1 MQNVSTPLYQ
11 ILTASQR
18 DLAPVDLFEFY
29 PPGTTDLIPGNAE
42 RRFAATSLVWYGWEY
57 EQQAI
62 SRGDVSRYMTEK
74 FNSVNITLSNVDRT
88 VSDWLSSITLEGY
101 RVVIRM
107 VSRSLS
113 DDSVVLFVGRCEK
126 PGDIENAQVTLTAKQ
141 DLGTIENE
149 IPFSKF
155 DLKCPLK
162 FKGTECLAGQTLT
175 EKTATYQQASTCNK
189 SWSQCFE
196 YGNHK
201 AFQGFRYRAV
211 IGSFKVNSRPS
222 GMMAMFGSRR
232 ATKQWSSSDNIP
244 IGQSVPM
251 GLGRTQIDLTPILY
265 ADTGEYLYGH
275 FIAGEGP
282 VSEASPTQVF
292 ADVRNT
298 TAGWATTFQTKYEH
312 RGDYGYD
319 PDQQTDSALLGD
331 EYYSHRAYVEATIE
345 GNNPDTGD
353 PAPTL
358 AAVVLWQPTPTLS
371 GACFDNT
378 DWSDNPVEHVR
389 FLLTNERALNY
400 PADWIDDEVAVETAK
415 YCNEPLID
423 ESGCEEF
430 WYDQNNGTAGIDWK
444 RYRSTGILD
453 WQYYK
458 WVLGE
463 ITSRPQ
469 TLGAEYNAYDP
480 ENPPVDPPASTFY
493 RKRYTSNWHLKEPI
507 KVSDF
512 LFKHL
517 LPSFRGYLVTGADG
531 KLQIKTERP
540 ALTSL
545 LRNATSAGAT
555 TVAVE
560 DVTAWQRLAYNTIY
574 CHIGSGMETSET
586 RRVTGLAYSSAGN
599 SITLSGV
606 QNVTAYSATFVG
618 GSSTQQA
625 TNYFTVTGAA
635 TAAIVV
641 VDGITITGGSGSG
654 NATIGSTAAELAT
667 RINAHPTL
675 TRYIE
680 ATWSKAQPAVVT
692 LRAKLGVLTLDTP
705 LENAH
710 DTDETVT
717 HVAAVFSNRARGV
730 LTKSNIIRDT
740 FKWPLG
746 GRQSSYNQFSI
757 VYTDCVQD
765 FQQTELRE
773 NDYDHQERTNKINK
787 LEISGACVDNYHQAD
802 RLVQAARYKYRDGD
816 FFCSFQ
822 TTGEALLL
830 EEGDVICVEHDNIP
844 DSHNHL
850 FRIEELRITQ
860 DHRVNI
866 VARLY
871 MEDQYPDAAAVRT
884 LGLNT
889 GSVWIAKAPP
899 AVDNL
904 AISYTTSDSGR
915 VQFDFGGFVGTQTAR
930 IEIKRPGE
938 STWLPVAEVS
948 PDGLGRGAAE
958 IPSLKPNTEIR
969 VVPVGPTGL
978 TGTVSTI
985 TATSPLYVWP
995 TSYPSVSGYVLS
1007 STTAGVMSWVA
1018 QSGGGGG
1025 TPGGSDTQVQFNDG
1039 GAFGGDAGLTYLEAS
1054 DALVLAGE
1062 IRFTETGGG
1071 SDYVGFKAPSAIT
1084 TSRIY
1089 TLPAADGTSGQ
1100 VLSTDGTG
1108 GLSWATPSAGVT
1120 DGDKGDITVSSGGSS
1135 WIIDND
1141 VITNAK
1147 IKSDA
1152 AIAYS
1157 KLASMTAGSVL
1168 LGNASNVPTVTALTG
1183 DVTVNSSGVTAIGS
1197 GVIVDA
1203 DINASAGIAISKLA
1217 ASAITIAGTST
1228 SLGGS
1233 ISRDTITGLSTTGV
1247 VKRTGTNTLTAAS
1260 IVNADIDA
1268 AAAIA
1273 ASKLA
1278 AAGSSG
1284 QLQYNASG
1292 TFGAVA
1298 NATSDGTNI
1307 ILASPRITTGV
1318 FTSGGSNFIAFN
1330 SSSSPGAW
1338 LRIDNNLSPSNI
1350 VALRAFSSPSG
1361 ASDAELHLQTS
1372 GSYGLVR
1379 VQGILEVTHAGPSA
1393 GLINLYERTTNGSNY
1408 VTLKAPEALAANY
1421 TLTLPLNDGDAN
1433 QVLATDGSGV
1443 TSWTENKGRTT
1454 LTANRTYYVGFD
1466 LGTCTITNAS
1476 PGVVALVSHGLAAN
1490 DPVIFSTTGTLPA
1503 PLIAG
1508 AVYYVKTVLTA
1519 DTFTVSLTAG
1529 GTVIN
1534 TTSAGSGTHR
1544 ARTGKDTNDGL
1555 TSSRTGA
1562 LLTVNKAIELV
1573 GGIDLAAFAVTIQLA
1588 RGRYLDSI
1596 RPANYV
1602 GVGPVTILG
1611 DTATPSNVTIE
1622 PYSLGLIST
1631 QATTNL
1637 IQKTAHGLV
1646 NGTPIQFEK
1655 YVATQTVINMRQTYY
1670 VINANANDF
1679 QISTTVGGSA
1689 VTGLITNTT
1698 DFYCGSYAMFGEGYL
1713 GRYVLKGVRV
1723 GSNNGLY
1730 GVRIINGSLDIEAC
1744 DFAGSTGHFGHVF
1757 AQAAA
1762 YVNFVNSFSI
1772 SGGGSAMVTASDT
1785 ATISTRGCTVTIT
1798 GTPTFSSY
1806 CTAFRC
1812 GVLMLDQT
1820 VANGSISGSS
1830 WNITMNAVLRYS
1842 QDATTG
1848 IPGTKTGSTGTGGQ
1862 VQAATP

>member
-42 RRFAATSLVWYGWEY
+42 RRFAASSLVWYGWEY

-126 PGDIENAQVTLTAKQ
+126 PGDIENAQITLTAKQ

-175 EKTATYQQASTCNK
+175 EKTATYQEASVCNK

-282 VSEASPTQVF
+282 VSEATPTQVF

-298 TAGWATTFQTKYEH
+298 TAGWATTFQAKHEH

-371 GACFDNT
+371 GACFDDT

-389 FLLTNERALNY
+389 FLLTSERALNY

-415 YCNEPLID
+415 YCNEPLVD

-430 WYDQNNGTAGIDWK
+430 WYDENNGTAGIDWK

-545 LRNATSAGAT
+545 LRNATSVGAT

-560 DVTAWQRLAYNTIY
+560 DVTAWQRLAYNNIY

-586 RRVTGLAYSSAGN
+586 RRVTSLAYSSAGN

-641 VDGITITGGSGSG
+641 VDGVTITGGSGSG

-692 LRAKLGVLTLDTP
+692 LRAKLGVLTLNTA

-710 DTDETVT
+710 GTDEAVT

-730 LTKSNIIRDT
+730 LSKSNIIRDT

-830 EEGDVICVEHDNIP
+830 EEGDVICVAHDNIP

-871 MEDQYPDAAAVRT
+871 MENQYPDAAAVRT

-899 AVDNL
+899 AVSNL

-938 STWLPVAEVS
+938 STWSPVAEVS

-969 VVPVGPTGL
+969 IIPVGPTGL
-978 TGTVSTI
+978 TGTISSI

-1025 TPGGSDTQVQFNDG
+1025 GTPGGSDTQVQFNDSN
-1039 GAFGGDAGLTYLEAS
+1039 AFGGDAGLTYLKAS

-1071 SDYVGFKAPSAIT
+1071 SDYVGFKAPASIT

-1100 VLSTDGTG
+1100 VLSTNGTG

-1120 DGDKGDITVSSGGSS
+1120 DGDKGDITVSGTGAT
-1135 WIIDND
+1135 WTIDNG

-1147 IKSDA
+1147 VSASA
-1152 AIAYS
+1152 AIDYS
-1157 KLASMTAGSVL
+1157 KLAAMTAGRIL

-1183 DVTVNSSGVTAIGS
+1183 DVTVNSSGVTAIGTGVIIDAEISATAAIAYSKLAAMTAGRILLGNASNVATVTAMSGDVTIDSSGVTAIGS
-1197 GVIVDA
+1197 GVIV
-1203 DINASAGIAISKLA
+1203 
-1217 ASAITIAGTST
+1217 
-1228 SLGGS
+1228 
-1233 ISRDTITGLSTTGV
+1233 
-1247 VKRTGTNTLTAAS
+1247 
-1260 IVNADIDA
+1260 NADVSA
-1268 AAAIA
+1268 SAAIA

-1307 ILASPRITTGV
+1307 TLASPRITTGV

-1338 LRIDNNLSPSNI
+1338 LQIDNNLSPSNI
-1350 VALRAFSSPSG
+1350 VALRAFSSPNG
-1361 ASDAELHLQTS
+1361 ASTSDLYLQTS
-1372 GSYGLVR
+1372 GSFGVVR
-1379 VQGILEVTHAGPSA
+1379 VQGILEVIHPGASA
-1393 GLINLYERTTNGSNY
+1393 GLINLYERTTNGTNY
-1408 VTLKAPEALAANY
+1408 VALKAPEALAANY

-1443 TSWTENKGRTT
+1443 TSWTANKGRET

-1476 PGVVALVSHGLAAN
+1476 PGVVALVSHGLSAN

-1544 ARTGKDTNDGL
+1544 ARTGKDTQDGL

-1562 LLTVNKAIELV
+1562 VLTINKAIELACA
-1573 GGIDLAAFAVTIQLA
+1573 IDLGPYAVTIQLA
-1588 RGRYLDSI
+1588 QGRYLDSI
-1596 RPANYV
+1596 RPGSYV
-1602 GVGPVTILG
+1602 GVGPITILG
-1611 DTATPSNVTIE
+1611 DTTTPANVLIQ
-1622 PYSLGLIST
+1622 PYSQTGGGSLT
-1631 QATTNL
+1631 AQASDYTILLTG
-1637 IQKTAHGLV
+1637 HGFQ
-1646 NGTPIQFEK
+1646 NGTPVQFET
-1655 YVATQTVINMRQTYY
+1655 YGSPPTGITMRRTYY
-1670 VINANANDF
+1670 VINATTNAF
-1679 QISTTVGGSA
+1679 QISETVGGSA
-1689 VTGLITNTT
+1689 VTWASNITAI
-1698 DFYCGSYAMFGEGYL
+1698 YCGSYVAL
-1713 GRYVLKGVRV
+1713 IQGVIGKYTLAGLTV
-1723 GSNNGLY
+1723 GSNAGLY
-1730 GVRIINGSLDIEAC
+1730 GIRNIGCVLDIDRCA
-1744 DFAGSTGHFGHVF
+1744 FAGLVNFGHVF
-1757 AQAAA
+1757 TETGGYTQ
-1762 YVNFVNSFSI
+1762 FVNAFTIAQGASSFVDTSDNSVSSTRQTTI
-1772 SGGGSAMVTASDT
+1772 TLLNTPAFTVGYARIYRCAVHLGDFTTIASGSA
-1785 ATISTRGCTVTIT
+1785 T
-1798 GTPTFSSY
+1798 GPYF
-1806 CTAFRC
+1806 
-1812 GVLMLDQT
+1812 
-1820 VANGSISGSS
+1820 
-1830 WNITMNAVLRYS
+1830 
-1842 QDATTG
+1842 DATFFG
-1848 IPGTKTGSTGTGGQ
+1848 VVRYRGSTLPGSTTGNT
-1862 VQAATP
+1862 TPNGAFDG

>member
-1 MQNVSTPLYQ
+1 MQNVSQPLYQ
-11 ILTASQR
+11 ILTSSQR
-18 DLAPVDLFEFY
+18 DLTPVDLFEFY

-57 EQQAI
+57 EKQAI

-126 PGDIENAQVTLTAKQ
+126 PGDIENAQITLTAKQ

-162 FKGTECLAGQTLT
+162 FKGTECLAGQTLV
-175 EKTATYQQASTCNK
+175 EKTATYQEASTCNK
-189 SWSQCFE
+189 SWSQCFA

-282 VSEASPTQVF
+282 VSEASDTQVF

-298 TAGWATTFQTKYEH
+298 TAGWATSFQTKYEH

-319 PDQQTDSALLGD
+319 PDQETTSALLG
-331 EYYSHRAYVEATIE
+331 EEHYSHRAYVEATIE
-345 GNNPDTGD
+345 GENPDTGD

-358 AAVVLWQPTPTLS
+358 AALVLWQPTPTLS
-371 GACFDNT
+371 GSCFDET

-400 PADWIDDEVAVETAK
+400 PADWINDEVAVETAK

-430 WYDQNNGTAGIDWK
+430 WYDQNNGTAGTDWK

-453 WQYYK
+453 WQHYK
-458 WVLGE
+458 WVLGQS
-463 ITSRPQ
+463 TSRPQ
-469 TLGAEYNAYDP
+469 TLGADYNAYDP
-480 ENPPVDPPASTFY
+480 EDPPVDPPATTFY
-493 RKRYTSNWHLKEPI
+493 RKRYTSNWHLKEPV

-531 KLQIKTERP
+531 KLQIKSERP
-540 ALTSL
+540 AISSY
-545 LRNATSAGAT
+545 LRNATSIGAT
-555 TVAVE
+555 TIAVE

-599 SITLSGV
+599 SLTLSGV

-618 GSSTQQA
+618 GSATQQA
-625 TNYFTVTGAA
+625 TNYFTVTNAD

-641 VDGITITGGSGSG
+641 VDGVTITGGSGAG
-654 NATIGSTAAELAT
+654 TGSVGAVAGELAT

-675 TRYIE
+675 NRYIE
-680 ATWSKAQPAVVT
+680 AIWAKAKPEIVT
-692 LRAKLGVLTLDTP
+692 LRAKLGVLTVDSALTH
-705 LENAH
+705 EH
-710 DTDETVT
+710 TTDETVV
-717 HVAAVFSNRARGV
+717 HVAAVFSNKARGV
-730 LTKSNIIRDT
+730 LTKSNIIKDT

-746 GRQSSYNQFSI
+746 ARQSSYNQFSI
-757 VYTDCVQD
+757 VYTDCTQD

-773 NDYDHQERTNKINK
+773 NDYDHQERVNKINK

-830 EEGDVICVEHDNIP
+830 EEGDIICVEHDNIA

-899 AVDNL
+899 QVDNL

-915 VQFDFGGFVGTQTAR
+915 VQFDFGGFVGSQTAR

-938 STWLPVAEVS
+938 STWSPVAEVA
-948 PDGLGRGAAE
+948 PDGQGRGAAE

-978 TGTVSTI
+978 TGTISTI

-995 TSYPSVSGYVLS
+995 TSYPASSGYVLS

-1025 TPGGSDTQVQFNDG
+1025 GTPGGSDTQIQFNDSNTF
-1039 GAFGGDAGLTYLEAS
+1039 AGDAGLTYLKAS

-1089 TLPAADGTSGQ
+1089 TLPASDGSSGQ
-1100 VLSTDGTG
+1100 VLSTDGSG
-1108 GLSWATPSAGVT
+1108 VLSWSTPSAGVT
-1120 DGDKGDITVSSGGSS
+1120 DGDKGDITVSSSGST
-1135 WIIDND
+1135 WTIDNG

-1147 IKSDA
+1147 VSASA
-1152 AIAYS
+1152 AIDYS

-1168 LGNASNVPTVTALTG
+1168 LGNASNVATVTALSG

-1197 GVIVDA
+1197 GVIVNA
-1203 DINASAGIAISKLA
+1203 DISASAAIAVSKLA
-1217 ASAITIAGTST
+1217 SSTISGVT
-1228 SLGGS
+1228 LGS
-1233 ISRDTITGLSTTGV
+1233 NLNALTIGTGLS
-1247 VKRTGTNTLTAAS
+1247 GTSYNGSSAVTIAIDSTVATLTGAQTLQQKTIQNLILTGSLTAS
-1260 IVNADIDA
+1260 GSTGSTGQFLQSTTSGVQWATETDQLIVKN
-1268 AAAIA
+1268 
-1273 ASKLA
+1273 
-1278 AAGSSG
+1278 SSG
-1284 QLQYNASG
+1284 A
-1292 TFGAVA
+1292 TAGAGFVGYI
-1298 NATSDGTNI
+1298 N
-1307 ILASPRITTGV
+1307 
-1318 FTSGGSNFIAFN
+1318 
-1330 SSSSPGAW
+1330 
-1338 LRIDNNLSPSNI
+1338 
-1350 VALRAFSSPSG
+1350 
-1361 ASDAELHLQTS
+1361 
-1372 GSYGLVR
+1372 
-1379 VQGILEVTHAGPSA
+1379 SA
-1393 GLINLYERTTNGSNY
+1393 GEF
-1408 VTLKAPEALAANY
+1408 K
-1421 TLTLPLNDGDAN
+1421 
-1433 QVLATDGSGV
+1433 
-1443 TSWTENKGRTT
+1443 TT
-1454 LTANRTYYVGFD
+1454 LTEAFG
-1466 LGTCTITNAS
+1466 GAWC
-1476 PGVVALVSHGLAAN
+1476 VV
-1490 DPVIFSTTGTLPA
+1490 T
-1503 PLIAG
+1503 
-1508 AVYYVKTVLTA
+1508 
-1519 DTFTVSLTAG
+1519 
-1529 GTVIN
+1529 
-1534 TTSAGSGTHR
+1534 
-1544 ARTGKDTNDGL
+1544 
-1555 TSSRTGA
+1555 
-1562 LLTVNKAIELV
+1562 V
-1573 GGIDLAAFAVTIQLA
+1573 GGSDGNNITVTRRGRVTIQLNNNCSIGD
-1588 RGRYLDSI
+1588 RLITSTYGGRAKAIGYDHYNLFAVALT
-1596 RPANYV
+1596 ANSSGAGGTCEALLYT
-1602 GVGPVTILG
+1602 G
-1611 DTATPSNVTIE
+1611 TAFVPIA
-1622 PYSLGLIST
+1622 ST
-1631 QATTNL
+1631 QYTYQLTGTPKSTTTQFAAK
-1637 IQKTAHGLV
+1637 I
-1646 NGTPIQFEK
+1646 NGTPTTTS
-1655 YVATQTVINMRQTYY
+1655 VAYNT
-1670 VINANANDF
+1670 
-1679 QISTTVGGSA
+1679 
-1689 VTGLITNTT
+1689 VTGNIDSAASFGPNELVYLKVWNSTRGTYRNATRVTNAS
-1698 DFYCGSYAMFGEGYL
+1698 G
-1713 GRYVLKGVRV
+1713 
-1723 GSNNGLY
+1723 N
-1730 GVRIINGSLDIEAC
+1730 
-1744 DFAGSTGHFGHVF
+1744 
-1757 AQAAA
+1757 
-1762 YVNFVNSFSI
+1762 
-1772 SGGGSAMVTASDT
+1772 GGGSSGLTASTITTVATTDSWASGDDIQINSTVVTVAGVYFFTTELKDTTVIPALARTLAMSVLLYDT
-1785 ATISTRGCTVTIT
+1785 ANDKAIVFHPHETFGAGKQQFTYNGMSSTTYISNYANVPLVNRRFEYRTIAT
-1798 GTPTFSSY
+1798 GQQSY
-1806 CTAFRC
+1806 SY
-1812 GVLMLDQT
+1812 VLGAYM
-1820 VANGSISGSS
+1820 
-1830 WNITMNAVLRYS
+1830 AV
-1842 QDATTG
+1842 
-1848 IPGTKTGSTGTGGQ
+1848 P
-1862 VQAATP
+1862 

>member
-126 PGDIENAQVTLTAKQ
+126 PGDIENAQITLTAKQ

-175 EKTATYQQASTCNK
+175 EKTATYQEASVCNK

-222 GMMAMFGSRR
+222 GMMAMLGSRR

-298 TAGWATTFQTKYEH
+298 TAGWATTFQAKYEH

-371 GACFDNT
+371 GACFDDT

-389 FLLTNERALNY
+389 FLLTSERALNY

-545 LRNATSAGAT
+545 LRNATSVGAT

-560 DVTAWQRLAYNTIY
+560 DVTAWQRLAYNNIY

-586 RRVTGLAYSSAGN
+586 RRVTSLAYSSAGN

-641 VDGITITGGSGSG
+641 VDGVTITGGSGSG

-692 LRAKLGVLTLDTP
+692 LRAKLGVLTLNAP

-710 DTDETVT
+710 DTDEAVT

-730 LTKSNIIRDT
+730 LSKSNIIRDT

-773 NDYDHQERTNKINK
+773 NDYDHQELTNKINK

-830 EEGDVICVEHDNIP
+830 EEGDVVCVEHDNIP

-938 STWLPVAEVS
+938 STWSPVAEVS

-958 IPSLKPNTEIR
+958 IPSIKPNTEIR

-978 TGTVSTI
+978 TGTISSI

-995 TSYPSVSGYVLS
+995 TNYPVANGYVLS
-1007 STTAGVMSWVA
+1007 SNTGGVLSWIE
-1018 QSGGGGG
+1018 QTGGGGG
-1025 TPGGSDTQVQFNDG
+1025 
-1039 GAFGGDAGLTYLEAS
+1039 
-1054 DALVLAGE
+1054 
-1062 IRFTETGGG
+1062 
-1071 SDYVGFKAPSAIT
+1071 
-1084 TSRIY
+1084 
-1089 TLPAADGTSGQ
+1089 
-1100 VLSTDGTG
+1100 
-1108 GLSWATPSAGVT
+1108 
-1120 DGDKGDITVSSGGSS
+1120 
-1135 WIIDND
+1135 
-1141 VITNAK
+1141 
-1147 IKSDA
+1147 
-1152 AIAYS
+1152 
-1157 KLASMTAGSVL
+1157 
-1168 LGNASNVPTVTALTG
+1168 GNAT
-1183 DVTVNSSGVTAIGS
+1183 IGK
-1197 GVIVDA
+1197 A
-1203 DINASAGIAISKLA
+1203 YAWFIS
-1217 ASAITIAGTST
+1217 
-1228 SLGGS
+1228 
-1233 ISRDTITGLSTTGV
+1233 
-1247 VKRTGTNTLTAAS
+1247 
-1260 IVNADIDA
+1260 
-1268 AAAIA
+1268 
-1273 ASKLA
+1273 
-1278 AAGSSG
+1278 
-1284 QLQYNASG
+1284 
-1292 TFGAVA
+1292 
-1298 NATSDGTNI
+1298 
-1307 ILASPRITTGV
+1307 
-1318 FTSGGSNFIAFN
+1318 
-1330 SSSSPGAW
+1330 
-1338 LRIDNNLSPSNI
+1338 
-1350 VALRAFSSPSG
+1350 
-1361 ASDAELHLQTS
+1361 
-1372 GSYGLVR
+1372 
-1379 VQGILEVTHAGPSA
+1379 
-1393 GLINLYERTTNGSNY
+1393 
-1408 VTLKAPEALAANY
+1408 
-1421 TLTLPLNDGDAN
+1421 
-1433 QVLATDGSGV
+1433 
-1443 TSWTENKGRTT
+1443 
-1454 LTANRTYYVGFD
+1454 
-1466 LGTCTITNAS
+1466 
-1476 PGVVALVSHGLAAN
+1476 
-1490 DPVIFSTTGTLPA
+1490 
-1503 PLIAG
+1503 
-1508 AVYYVKTVLTA
+1508 
-1519 DTFTVSLTAG
+1519 
-1529 GTVIN
+1529 
-1534 TTSAGSGTHR
+1534 
-1544 ARTGKDTNDGL
+1544 
-1555 TSSRTGA
+1555 
-1562 LLTVNKAIELV
+1562 
-1573 GGIDLAAFAVTIQLA
+1573 
-1588 RGRYLDSI
+1588 
-1596 RPANYV
+1596 
-1602 GVGPVTILG
+1602 
-1611 DTATPSNVTIE
+1611 
-1622 PYSLGLIST
+1622 
-1631 QATTNL
+1631 
-1637 IQKTAHGLV
+1637 
-1646 NGTPIQFEK
+1646 
-1655 YVATQTVINMRQTYY
+1655 
-1670 VINANANDF
+1670 
-1679 QISTTVGGSA
+1679 
-1689 VTGLITNTT
+1689 
-1698 DFYCGSYAMFGEGYL
+1698 
-1713 GRYVLKGVRV
+1713 
-1723 GSNNGLY
+1723 
-1730 GVRIINGSLDIEAC
+1730 
-1744 DFAGSTGHFGHVF
+1744 
-1757 AQAAA
+1757 
-1762 YVNFVNSFSI
+1762 
-1772 SGGGSAMVTASDT
+1772 
-1785 ATISTRGCTVTIT
+1785 
-1798 GTPTFSSY
+1798 
-1806 CTAFRC
+1806 
-1812 GVLMLDQT
+1812 
-1820 VANGSISGSS
+1820 
-1830 WNITMNAVLRYS
+1830 
-1842 QDATTG
+1842 
-1848 IPGTKTGSTGTGGQ
+1848 
-1862 VQAATP
+1862 

>member
-126 PGDIENAQVTLTAKQ
+126 PGDIENAQITLTAKQ

-222 GMMAMFGSRR
+222 GMAAMFGSRR

-331 EYYSHRAYVEATIE
+331 EYYSHRAYVETTIE

-371 GACFDNT
+371 GACFDDS

-545 LRNATSAGAT
+545 LRNATSVGAT

-560 DVTAWQRLAYNTIY
+560 DVTAWQRLAYNNIY

-586 RRVTGLAYSSAGN
+586 RRVTSLAYSSAGN

-618 GSSTQQA
+618 GSSSQQA

-641 VDGITITGGSGSG
+641 VDGVTITGGSGGGS
-654 NATIGSTAAELAT
+654 ATIGSTAAELAT

-692 LRAKLGVLTLDTP
+692 LRAKLGVLTVDTP

-710 DTDETVT
+710 GTDEAVT

-730 LTKSNIIRDT
+730 LSKSNIIRDT

-816 FFCSFQ
+816 FFCAFQ

-899 AVDNL
+899 QVSNL

-938 STWLPVAEVS
+938 STWSPVAEVS

-958 IPSLKPNTEIR
+958 IPGIKPNTEIR

-978 TGTVSTI
+978 TGTISSI

-995 TSYPSVSGYVLS
+995 TNYPVASGYVLS
-1007 STTAGVMSWVA
+1007 SNTGGVLSWIE
-1018 QSGGGGG
+1018 QTGGGGG
-1025 TPGGSDTQVQFNDG
+1025 
-1039 GAFGGDAGLTYLEAS
+1039 
-1054 DALVLAGE
+1054 
-1062 IRFTETGGG
+1062 
-1071 SDYVGFKAPSAIT
+1071 
-1084 TSRIY
+1084 
-1089 TLPAADGTSGQ
+1089 
-1100 VLSTDGTG
+1100 
-1108 GLSWATPSAGVT
+1108 
-1120 DGDKGDITVSSGGSS
+1120 
-1135 WIIDND
+1135 
-1141 VITNAK
+1141 
-1147 IKSDA
+1147 
-1152 AIAYS
+1152 
-1157 KLASMTAGSVL
+1157 
-1168 LGNASNVPTVTALTG
+1168 
-1183 DVTVNSSGVTAIGS
+1183 
-1197 GVIVDA
+1197 
-1203 DINASAGIAISKLA
+1203 
-1217 ASAITIAGTST
+1217 
-1228 SLGGS
+1228 
-1233 ISRDTITGLSTTGV
+1233 
-1247 VKRTGTNTLTAAS
+1247 
-1260 IVNADIDA
+1260 
-1268 AAAIA
+1268 
-1273 ASKLA
+1273 
-1278 AAGSSG
+1278 
-1284 QLQYNASG
+1284 
-1292 TFGAVA
+1292 
-1298 NATSDGTNI
+1298 
-1307 ILASPRITTGV
+1307 
-1318 FTSGGSNFIAFN
+1318 
-1330 SSSSPGAW
+1330 
-1338 LRIDNNLSPSNI
+1338 
-1350 VALRAFSSPSG
+1350 
-1361 ASDAELHLQTS
+1361 
-1372 GSYGLVR
+1372 
-1379 VQGILEVTHAGPSA
+1379 
-1393 GLINLYERTTNGSNY
+1393 
-1408 VTLKAPEALAANY
+1408 
-1421 TLTLPLNDGDAN
+1421 
-1433 QVLATDGSGV
+1433 
-1443 TSWTENKGRTT
+1443 
-1454 LTANRTYYVGFD
+1454 
-1466 LGTCTITNAS
+1466 
-1476 PGVVALVSHGLAAN
+1476 
-1490 DPVIFSTTGTLPA
+1490 
-1503 PLIAG
+1503 
-1508 AVYYVKTVLTA
+1508 
-1519 DTFTVSLTAG
+1519 
-1529 GTVIN
+1529 
-1534 TTSAGSGTHR
+1534 
-1544 ARTGKDTNDGL
+1544 
-1555 TSSRTGA
+1555 
-1562 LLTVNKAIELV
+1562 
-1573 GGIDLAAFAVTIQLA
+1573 
-1588 RGRYLDSI
+1588 
-1596 RPANYV
+1596 
-1602 GVGPVTILG
+1602 
-1611 DTATPSNVTIE
+1611 
-1622 PYSLGLIST
+1622 
-1631 QATTNL
+1631 
-1637 IQKTAHGLV
+1637 
-1646 NGTPIQFEK
+1646 
-1655 YVATQTVINMRQTYY
+1655 
-1670 VINANANDF
+1670 
-1679 QISTTVGGSA
+1679 GSA
-1689 VTGLITNTT
+1689 TIGKA
-1698 DFYCGSYAMFGEGYL
+1698 YAWF
-1713 GRYVLKGVRV
+1713 
-1723 GSNNGLY
+1723 
-1730 GVRIINGSLDIEAC
+1730 
-1744 DFAGSTGHFGHVF
+1744 
-1757 AQAAA
+1757 
-1762 YVNFVNSFSI
+1762 I
-1772 SGGGSAMVTASDT
+1772 S
-1785 ATISTRGCTVTIT
+1785 
-1798 GTPTFSSY
+1798 
-1806 CTAFRC
+1806 
-1812 GVLMLDQT
+1812 
-1820 VANGSISGSS
+1820 
-1830 WNITMNAVLRYS
+1830 
-1842 QDATTG
+1842 
-1848 IPGTKTGSTGTGGQ
+1848 
-1862 VQAATP
+1862 

>member
-126 PGDIENAQVTLTAKQ
+126 PGDIENAQITLTAKQ

-371 GACFDNT
+371 GACFDDT

-389 FLLTNERALNY
+389 FLLTSERALNY

-545 LRNATSAGAT
+545 LRNATSVGAT

-560 DVTAWQRLAYNTIY
+560 DVTAWQRLAYNNIY

-586 RRVTGLAYSSAGN
+586 RRVTSLAYSSAGN

-641 VDGITITGGSGSG
+641 VDGVTITGGSGSG

-692 LRAKLGVLTLDTP
+692 LRAKLGVLTVDSP

-710 DTDETVT
+710 GTDEAVT

-850 FRIEELRITQ
+850 FRIEELKITQ

-899 AVDNL
+899 AVANL

-915 VQFDFGGFVGTQTAR
+915 VQFDFGAFVGSQTGR

-938 STWLPVAEVS
+938 STWSPVAEVS

-1025 TPGGSDTQVQFNDG
+1025 TPGGSDTQMQFNDG
-1039 GAFGGDAGLTYLEAS
+1039 GAFGGDAGLTYLKAS

-1100 VLSTDGTG
+1100 VLSTDGSGVLTWSTVISGLTVGSTTISGGVTG
-1108 GLSWATPSAGVT
+1108 FVLYDNGGVLGVYSTTGTGTSIVRSNSPSLTTPSLTAPDIYNTLSVRFNTGSSTPTQIRFWNATTYVGFQVSASSSVATIWTLPVSDGSAGQFLRT
-1120 DGDKGDITVSSGGSS
+1120 DGSSNLSF
-1135 WIIDND
+1135 
-1141 VITNAK
+1141 
-1147 IKSDA
+1147 
-1152 AIAYS
+1152 
-1157 KLASMTAGSVL
+1157 ASPAT
-1168 LGNASNVPTVTALTG
+1168 LT
-1183 DVTVNSSGVTAIGS
+1183 IG
-1197 GVIVDA
+1197 
-1203 DINASAGIAISKLA
+1203 
-1217 ASAITIAGTST
+1217 
-1228 SLGGS
+1228 
-1233 ISRDTITGLSTTGV
+1233 TGLSGSSYNGTSNVTIAIDSTVATLTGSQTLSN
-1247 VKRTGTNTLTAAS
+1247 KTLSGAILTGTLTA
-1260 IVNADIDA
+1260 
-1268 AAAIA
+1268 
-1273 ASKLA
+1273 
-1278 AAGSSG
+1278 GGTTGTSG
-1284 QLQYNASG
+1284 QLLMSSG
-1292 TFGAVA
+1292 TGVQWS
-1298 NATSDGTNI
+1298 TI
-1307 ILASPRITTGV
+1307 I
-1318 FTSGGSNFIAFN
+1318 GGSNTHIQFN
-1330 SSSSPGAW
+1330 NGNTFGGNAGFTYDASNRIVTIGGGQANTQNE
-1338 LRIDNNLSPSNI
+1338 LRLVERGNAIRY
-1350 VALRAFSSPSG
+1350 VALRAPS
-1361 ASDAELHLQTS
+1361 
-1372 GSYGLVR
+1372 
-1379 VQGILEVTHAGPSA
+1379 
-1393 GLINLYERTTNGSNY
+1393 
-1408 VTLKAPEALAANY
+1408 ALAANY
-1421 TLTLPLNDGDAN
+1421 TLTLPGDDGNAN
-1433 QVLATDGSGV
+1433 QVLTTDGSGV
-1443 TSWTENKGRTT
+1443 LSWSTPSSGGRTT

-1466 LGTCTITNAS
+1466 LGTCTISQAS
-1476 PGVVALVSHGLAAN
+1476 PAVVTITNHGLTSN
-1490 DPVIFSTTGTLPA
+1490 DPVIFSTTGTLPT

-1508 AVYYVKTVLTA
+1508 AVYYVVSVLTSN
-1519 DTFTVSLTAG
+1519 TFTVALTAG
-1529 GTVIN
+1529 GTAIN
-1534 TTSAGSGTHR
+1534 TTSAGAPTHR

-1562 LLTVNKAIELV
+1562 VLTINKAIELACA
-1573 GGIDLAAFAVTIQLA
+1573 IDLGPYAVTIQLA
-1588 RGRYLDSI
+1588 QGRYLETI
-1596 RPANYV
+1596 RPGSYV
-1602 GVGPVTILG
+1602 GVGPITILG
-1611 DTATPSNVTIE
+1611 DTTTPSNVLLQGYSQTTSSAVTAQHSDDTILLT
-1622 PYSLGLIST
+1622 S
-1631 QATTNL
+1631 
-1637 IQKTAHGLV
+1637 HGFQ
-1646 NGTPIQFEK
+1646 NGTPVAFEN
-1655 YVATQTVINMRQTYY
+1655 YVTPPTGITMRRTYY
-1670 VINANANDF
+1670 VINATANAF
-1679 QISTTVGGSA
+1679 QISETINGSA
-1689 VTGLITNTT
+1689 VTWGPSNITGI
-1698 DFYCGSYAMFGEGYL
+1698 YCGTYALFMNGVVGK
-1713 GRYVLKGVRV
+1713 YVLAGVTV
-1723 GSNNGLY
+1723 GSNGGVY
-1730 GVRIINGSLDIEAC
+1730 GIRNMGCVLDLDRC
-1744 DFAGSTGHFGHVF
+1744 RFAGIAANFGHVF
-1757 AQAAA
+1757 TELGGFTSFINAITISQSGAAFIDAADNSVVTTRQTTITLENTPNFTTA
-1762 YVNFVNSFSI
+1762 YIFAYRGAVVLASLTAVAS
-1772 SGGGSAMVTASDT
+1772 GSATGKTILAQYFGMVQ
-1785 ATISTRGCTVTIT
+1785 
-1798 GTPTFSSY
+1798 Y
-1806 CTAFRC
+1806 
-1812 GVLMLDQT
+1812 
-1820 VANGSISGSS
+1820 N
-1830 WNITMNAVLRYS
+1830 
-1842 QDATTG
+1842 
-1848 IPGTKTGSTGTGGQ
+1848 
-1862 VQAATP
+1862 AATPGNGTVDTTPSGAAQLAS

>member
-11 ILTASQR
+11 ILTSSQR
-18 DLAPVDLFEFY
+18 DLTPVDLFEFY
-29 PPGTTDLIPGNAE
+29 APDVTDLIPGNAE
-42 RRFAATSLVWYGWEY
+42 RRFAGSSLVWYGWEY

-88 VSDWLSSITLEGY
+88 VSDWLSSTTLEGY

-113 DDSVVLFVGRCEK
+113 DDSVVLFVGRCDK
-126 PGDIENAQVTLTAKQ
+126 PGDIENAQITLTAKQ
-141 DLGTIENE
+141 DLSTIENE

-162 FKGTECLAGQTLT
+162 FKGDECLAGQTVT
-175 EKTATYQQASTCNK
+175 EKTATYQQASVCNK

-244 IGQSVPM
+244 IGQSVPL
-251 GLGRTQIDLTPILY
+251 GLGRTQIDLTPVLY

-298 TAGWATTFQTKYEH
+298 TAGWATSFQTKYEH

-319 PDQQTDSALLGD
+319 PDQQTDSAFLGD

-358 AAVVLWQPTPTLS
+358 AALVLWQPMPTVS
-371 GACFDNT
+371 GTCFDEA

-389 FLLTNERALNY
+389 FLLTDPRALNY
-400 PADWIDDEVAVETAK
+400 PSDWIDNETAIETAR

-430 WYDQNNGTAGIDWK
+430 WYDQNNGSAGTDWK

-458 WVLGE
+458 YVLGE
-463 ITSRPQ
+463 STTRPQ
-469 TLGAEYNAYDP
+469 TLGADYNAYDP
-480 ENPPVDPPASTFY
+480 EDPPVDPPTTTFY

-531 KLQIKTERP
+531 KLQIRSERP
-540 ALTSL
+540 AISSL
-545 LRNATSAGAT
+545 LRNATTVGAT
-555 TVAVE
+555 TIAVE

-586 RRVTGLAYSSAGN
+586 RRVTGLAYTSAGN

-606 QNVTAYSATFVG
+606 QNVTAYSATFTG

-641 VDGITITGGSGSG
+641 VDGITITGGSGGGS
-654 NATIGSTAAELAT
+654 ATIGSTAAELAT
-667 RINAHPTL
+667 RINAHPML
-675 TRYIE
+675 NRYIE

-692 LRAKLGVLTLDTP
+692 LRAKLGVLTVDSP
-705 LENAH
+705 LVHNH
-710 DTDETVT
+710 GTDETVV
-717 HVAAVFSNRARGV
+717 HVAAVFSDRARGV
-730 LTKSNIIRDT
+730 LTRSNIIRNS

-746 GRQSSYNQFSI
+746 GRQTSYNQFSI

-830 EEGDVICVEHDNIP
+830 EEGDIICVEHDNIA

-850 FRIEELRITQ
+850 FRIEELKITS

-899 AVDNL
+899 TATNL
-904 AISYTTSDSGR
+904 AITYTTVDAGR
-915 VQFDFGGFVGTQTAR
+915 VQFDFGAYVGTQTAR

-938 STWLPVAEVS
+938 SVWSPVAEVS
-948 PDGLGRGAAE
+948 PDGQGRGAAE

-969 VVPVGPTGL
+969 ITPVGPTGL
-978 TGTVSTI
+978 TGTTTTV

-995 TSYPSVSGYVLS
+995 TSYPASSGYVLS

-1025 TPGGSDTQVQFNDG
+1025 GTPGGSDTQVQFNDG
-1039 GAFGGDAGLTYLEAS
+1039 GSFGGDAGLTYLKAS

-1071 SDYVGFKAPSAIT
+1071 SDYVGFKAPSSIT

-1089 TLPAADGTSGQ
+1089 TLPSSDGTSGQ
-1100 VLSTDGTG
+1100 VLSTDGSG
-1108 GLSWATPSAGVT
+1108 ALSWSTPSAGVT
-1120 DGDKGDITVSSGGSS
+1120 DGDKGDITVGSGGSS

-1157 KLASMTAGSVL
+1157 KLATMTAGSVL
-1168 LGNASNVPTVTALTG
+1168 LGNASNVATVTALSG
-1183 DVTVNSSGVTAIGS
+1183 DVTVSSTGVTAIGA
-1197 GVIVDA
+1197 GV
-1203 DINASAGIAISKLA
+1203 
-1217 ASAITIAGTST
+1217 
-1228 SLGGS
+1228 
-1233 ISRDTITGLSTTGV
+1233 
-1247 VKRTGTNTLTAAS
+1247 
-1260 IVNADIDA
+1260 IVNADISA
-1268 AAAIA
+1268 SAAIA

-1292 TFGAVA
+1292 TFGGVA
-1298 NATSDGTNI
+1298 SATSDGTSI
-1307 ILASPRITTGV
+1307 TLASPRITNGI
-1318 FTSGGSNFIAFN
+1318 FGFSAQNFIDFSA
-1330 SSSSPGAW
+1330 SASPGAW
-1338 LRIDNNLSPSNI
+1338 LRIDNNSWGSD
-1350 VALRAFSSPSG
+1350 VVELRSFSAPNG
-1361 ASDAELHLQTS
+1361 GGTS
-1372 GSYGLVR
+1372 TLRLAADGSYGIVR
-1379 VQGILEVTHAGPSA
+1379 ILGSIQVLNAGPQA
-1393 GLINLYERTTNGSNY
+1393 GLIDIYERASNGSNY
-1408 VTLKAPEALAANY
+1408 VRIKSPEALSANY
-1421 TLTLPLNDGDAN
+1421 TLTLPTTDGDAN
-1433 QVLATDGSGV
+1433 QVLTTDGSGIL
-1443 TSWTENKGRTT
+1443 SWATPSSGGRTT

-1466 LGTCTITNAS
+1466 LGTCTMTIAS
-1476 PGVVALVSHGLAAN
+1476 PCVVTLNSHSLADNA
-1490 DPVIFSTTGTLPA
+1490 PVVFSTTGALPTGI
-1503 PLIAG
+1503 IAG
-1508 AVYYVKTVLTA
+1508 AVYYVRATNKTTN
-1519 DTFTVSLTAG
+1519 TFEISLTSG
-1529 GTVIN
+1529 GAAVN
-1534 TTSAGSGTHR
+1534 TSGSQSGTHR
-1544 ARTGKDTNDGL
+1544 VRTGNDTNDGL

-1562 LLTVNKAIELV
+1562 VLTINKAIELAC
-1573 GGIDLAAFAVTIQLA
+1573 GIDLASYAVTIQLA

-1596 RPANYV
+1596 RPGSYV
-1602 GVGPVTILG
+1602 GVGPITILG
-1611 DTATPSNVTIE
+1611 DTATPSNVLLE
-1622 PYSLGLIST
+1622 GYSQGLIST

-1637 IQKTAHGLV
+1637 IQKTAHGLQ

-1655 YVATQTVINMRQTYY
+1655 YVATSTVINMRTTYY

-1679 QISTTVGGSA
+1679 QISTSVGGSA
-1689 VTGLITNTT
+1689 VTGLITNTS
-1698 DFYCGSYAMFGEGYL
+1698 DFYLGTYALFGESYL
-1713 GRYVLKGVRV
+1713 GRYVLQGVRV

-1730 GVRIINGSLDIEAC
+1730 GIRVLNAALDIEAC
-1744 DFAGSTGHFGHVF
+1744 DFAGLSSNFGHVF
-1757 AQAAA
+1757 GQAAA

-1772 SGGGSAMVTASDT
+1772 SVGSTAMATASDA
-1785 ATISTRGCTVTIT
+1785 ATISTRGCTVTLT
-1798 GTPTFSSY
+1798 GTPNFSTAY
-1806 CTAFRC
+1806 AYAFRN
-1812 GVLMLDQT
+1812 GVLILDQT
-1820 VANGSISGSS
+1820 IASGSATGSS
-1830 WNITMNAVLRYS
+1830 WNISMNAVLRYS
-1842 QDATTG
+1842 SSVTTG
-1848 IPGTKTGSTGTGGQ
+1848 IPGTQTGTIGPGGQ

>member
-29 PPGTTDLIPGNAE
+29 PPDTTDLIPGNAE

-62 SRGDVSRYMTEK
+62 SRGDVSRYMAEK

-162 FKGTECLAGQTLT
+162 FKGTECLGGQTLT
-175 EKTATYQQASTCNK
+175 EKTATYQQASVCNK

-282 VSEASPTQVF
+282 VSEASNSTVF

-312 RGDYGYD
+312 KGDYGYD

-371 GACFDNT
+371 GGCFDDT

-400 PADWIDDEVAVETAK
+400 PSDWIDDEVAVETAQ

-430 WYDQNNGTAGIDWK
+430 WYDQNNGTAGVDWK
-444 RYRSTGILD
+444 RFRSTGILD

-463 ITSRPQ
+463 VTSRPQ

-540 ALTSL
+540 AITSL

-560 DVTAWQRLAYNTIY
+560 DVTAWQRLAFNTIY
-574 CHIGSGMETSET
+574 CHIGSGMDTSET

-641 VDGITITGGSGSG
+641 VDGVTITGGSGGGS
-654 NATIGSTAAELAT
+654 ATIGSTAAELAT

-675 TRYIE
+675 NRYIE
-680 ATWSKAQPAVVT
+680 ATWSEAQSAVVT
-692 LRAKLGVLTLDTP
+692 LRAKLGVLTVDTP

-710 DTDETVT
+710 DTDETVV

-730 LTKSNIIRDT
+730 LSKSNIIRDT

-899 AVDNL
+899 QVDNL

-915 VQFDFGGFVGTQTAR
+915 VQFDFGAFVGSQTGR

-938 STWLPVAEVS
+938 STWSPVAEVA
-948 PDGLGRGAAE
+948 PDGQGRGAAE

-978 TGTVSTI
+978 TGTISTI

-1025 TPGGSDTQVQFNDG
+1025 GTPGGSDTQVQFNDG
-1039 GAFGGDAGLTYLEAS
+1039 GSFGGDAGLTYLKAS

-1120 DGDKGDITVSSGGSS
+1120 DGDKGDITVSGTGAT
-1135 WIIDND
+1135 WTIDND

-1147 IKSDA
+1147 VKSDA
-1152 AIAYS
+1152 AIDYS
-1157 KLASMTAGSVL
+1157 KLATMTAGSVL
-1168 LGNASNVPTVTALTG
+1168 LGNASNVPTVTALSG
-1183 DVTVNSSGVTAIGS
+1183 DVTVNSSGVTSIGS
-1197 GVIVDA
+1197 GVIVNA
-1203 DINASAGIAISKLA
+1203 DINASAAIQ
-1217 ASAITIAGTST
+1217 
-1228 SLGGS
+1228 
-1233 ISRDTITGLSTTGV
+1233 
-1247 VKRTGTNTLTAAS
+1247 
-1260 IVNADIDA
+1260 
-1268 AAAIA
+1268 

-1278 AAGSSG
+1278 AAGSDTQIQFNNNGAFGASPILTFDKTG
-1284 QLQYNASG
+1284 SVLLAVAGNTQNGVPQLQILSSLGSNASPAASLSTFSYEQFGLVMAGHTG
-1292 TFGAVA
+1292 TAYA
-1298 NATSDGTNI
+1298 AAATVQAGFSQNWSTTN
-1307 ILASPRITTGV
+1307 R
-1318 FTSGGSNFIAFN
+1318 GSYLVLQAQR
-1330 SSSSPGAW
+1330 S
-1338 LRIDNNLSPSNI
+1338 
-1350 VALRAFSSPSG
+1350 SG
-1361 ASDAELHLQTS
+1361 ASGMRGIYINPDATVRPTDDNVLALGATAHRWTDLHL
-1372 GSYGLVR
+1372 GNEAIFYNG
-1379 VQGILEVTHAGPSA
+1379 
-1393 GLINLYERTTNGSNY
+1393 TNSN
-1408 VTLKAPEALAANY
+1408 TLKLKAGATAANI
-1421 TLTLPLNDGDAN
+1421 TLTLPTTDGDAN

-1443 TSWTENKGRTT
+1443 LSWVNAGSSLSSSAVSTDADISAAVNTRYRVTMSGWGSTVRNFNVPTGATGDVIELQIVAGSATTELVIRGTSSSVSVNGVTGTTEWSRLFITNEFVQLVCVATNTWIVTVDGRIPCQGIAKHESTSVGTISAVNATT
-1454 LTANRTYYVGFD
+1454 D
-1466 LGTCTITNAS
+1466 TIT
-1476 PGVVALVSHGLAAN
+1476 V
-1490 DPVIFSTTGTLPA
+1490 
-1503 PLIAG
+1503 
-1508 AVYYVKTVLTA
+1508 
-1519 DTFTVSLTAG
+1519 
-1529 GTVIN
+1529 
-1534 TTSAGSGTHR
+1534 
-1544 ARTGKDTNDGL
+1544 
-1555 TSSRTGA
+1555 
-1562 LLTVNKAIELV
+1562 
-1573 GGIDLAAFAVTIQLA
+1573 
-1588 RGRYLDSI
+1588 
-1596 RPANYV
+1596 
-1602 GVGPVTILG
+1602 
-1611 DTATPSNVTIE
+1611 
-1622 PYSLGLIST
+1622 
-1631 QATTNL
+1631 
-1637 IQKTAHGLV
+1637 TAHGL
-1646 NGTPIQFEK
+1646 
-1655 YVATQTVINMRQTYY
+1655 
-1670 VINANANDF
+1670 
-1679 QISTTVGGSA
+1679 
-1689 VTGLITNTT
+1689 
-1698 DFYCGSYAMFGEGYL
+1698 
-1713 GRYVLKGVRV
+1713 
-1723 GSNNGLY
+1723 NNGDS
-1730 GVRIINGSLDIEAC
+1730 VR
-1744 DFAGSTGHFGHVF
+1744 F
-1757 AQAAA
+1757 
-1762 YVNFVNSFSI
+1762 
-1772 SGGGSAMVTASDT
+1772 
-1785 ATISTRGCTVTIT
+1785 T
-1798 GTPTFSSY
+1798 GTPPTGLLTNVIYWVRDKTTDTFKVGITSGAASAVDIVG
-1806 CTAFRC
+1806 TTTGAGVRKTQNFAINIFAAFDLNLTSLDVGNMVNLAGNGFNIRRT
-1812 GVLMLDQT
+1812 GVYSLAHGAQLFGVQEF
-1820 VANGSISGSS
+1820 SGSANLIQGVWTTDTTVVSSPSTSLPSPMQVINNLIGAYSGQNPALSASVVAQLTAGDRAIPVGRQGQATMS
-1830 WNITMNAVLRYS
+1830 WFYNVFDPY
-1842 QDATTG
+1842 ATV
-1848 IPGTKTGSTGTGGQ
+1848 IEIL
-1862 VQAATP
+1862 

>member
-126 PGDIENAQVTLTAKQ
+126 PGDIENAQITLTAKQ

-222 GMMAMFGSRR
+222 GMAAMFGSRR

-371 GACFDNT
+371 GACFDDT

-469 TLGAEYNAYDP
+469 TLGADYNAYDP
-480 ENPPVDPPASTFY
+480 ENPPVDPPATTFY

-545 LRNATSAGAT
+545 LRNATSVGAT

-586 RRVTGLAYSSAGN
+586 RRITGLAYSSAGN

-641 VDGITITGGSGSG
+641 VDGITITGGSGGGS
-654 NATIGSTAAELAT
+654 ATIGSTAAELAT

-692 LRAKLGVLTLDTP
+692 LRAKLGVLTVDTP

-710 DTDETVT
+710 GTDEAVT

-730 LTKSNIIRDT
+730 LSKSNIIRDT

-850 FRIEELRITQ
+850 FRIEELKITQ

-871 MEDQYPDAAAVRT
+871 MEDQYPDAASVRT

-938 STWLPVAEVS
+938 STWSPVAEVS

-978 TGTVSTI
+978 TGTISSI

-1025 TPGGSDTQVQFNDG
+1025 GTPGGSDTQIQFNDSN
-1039 GAFGGDAGLTYLEAS
+1039 AFGGDAGLTYLKAS

-1100 VLSTDGTG
+1100 VLST
-1108 GLSWATPSAGVT
+1108 
-1120 DGDKGDITVSSGGSS
+1120 
-1135 WIIDND
+1135 N
-1141 VITNAK
+1141 
-1147 IKSDA
+1147 
-1152 AIAYS
+1152 
-1157 KLASMTAGSVL
+1157 
-1168 LGNASNVPTVTALTG
+1168 
-1183 DVTVNSSGVTAIGS
+1183 GS
-1197 GVIVDA
+1197 GVLTWSTVISGLTVGSTTISGGGTGFVLYDNGGVLGVYSTTGTGTSIVRSNSPSLTTPSLTA
-1203 DINASAGIAISKLA
+1203 PDIYNTLSVRFNTGSSTPTQIRFWNATTYVGFQVSASSSVATIWTLPVSDGSAGQFLRTDGSSNLSF
-1217 ASAITIAGTST
+1217 ASPATLTIG
-1228 SLGGS
+1228 
-1233 ISRDTITGLSTTGV
+1233 TGLSGSSYNGTSNVTIAIDSTVATLTGSQTLSN
-1247 VKRTGTNTLTAAS
+1247 KTLSGAILTGTLTA
-1260 IVNADIDA
+1260 
-1268 AAAIA
+1268 
-1273 ASKLA
+1273 
-1278 AAGSSG
+1278 GGTTGTSG
-1284 QLQYNASG
+1284 QLLMSSG
-1292 TFGAVA
+1292 TGVQWS
-1298 NATSDGTNI
+1298 TI
-1307 ILASPRITTGV
+1307 I
-1318 FTSGGSNFIAFN
+1318 GGSNTHIQFN
-1330 SSSSPGAW
+1330 NGNTFGGNAGFTYDSSNRIVTIGGGQENTQNE
-1338 LRIDNNLSPSNI
+1338 LRLVERGNAIRY
-1350 VALRAFSSPSG
+1350 VALRAPS
-1361 ASDAELHLQTS
+1361 T
-1372 GSYGLVR
+1372 
-1379 VQGILEVTHAGPSA
+1379 
-1393 GLINLYERTTNGSNY
+1393 
-1408 VTLKAPEALAANY
+1408 LAANY
-1421 TLTLPLNDGDAN
+1421 TLTLPGDDGSAN
-1433 QVLATDGSGV
+1433 QVLTTDGSGV
-1443 TSWTENKGRTT
+1443 LSWSTAAGGGSNSTADGRLT
-1454 LTANRTYYVGFD
+1454 LTSGTPVTTSDVTAATTIYYTPYAGNGIALFDGTSTWTVRTFSELSLSLSGFTANTNYDIFAHWTGSAVA
-1466 LGTCTITNAS
+1466 LEAESWGTNTSYSGTGLACSASASAVITLPSSVTGSNPFSTSSVVCIQGATGTNAS
-1476 PGVVALVSHGLAAN
+1476 VIN
-1490 DPVIFSTTGTLPA
+1490 DTYRVTATGGSS
-1503 PLIAG
+1503 G
-1508 AVYYVKTVLTA
+1508 A
-1519 DTFTVSLTAG
+1519 FTVTLGFVSTSSGAPTMTSASIRSNNNTRTTALTYQNGVLVKSGATTRRYLGTIRIGGTAG
-1529 GTVIN
+1529 QTEDSEARRYVWNANNRKDRKLFKADSNNFWTDTSTPNGDVWKALNQNATNRICVISGYTEDSIDAQSALCYDN
-1534 TTSAGSGTHR
+1534 NGNNANGYALAGIGANNPAGNNAGSDGIQYLTQISGTTD
-1544 ARTGKDTNDGL
+1544 TGPAYA
-1555 TSSRTGA
+1555 A
-1562 LLTVNKAIELV
+1562 L
-1573 GGIDLAAFAVTIQLA
+1573 QQ
-1588 RGRYLDSI
+1588 
-1596 RPANYV
+1596 
-1602 GVGPVTILG
+1602 TILG
-1611 DTATPSNVTIE
+1611 MHF
-1622 PYSLGLIST
+1622 Y
-1631 QATTNL
+1631 
-1637 IQKTAHGLV
+1637 H
-1646 NGTPIQFEK
+1646 
-1655 YVATQTVINMRQTYY
+1655 ATQCVY
-1670 VINANANDF
+1670 
-1679 QISTTVGGSA
+1679 SSA
-1689 VTGLITNTT
+1689 SSGTGT
-1698 DFYCGSYAMFGEGYL
+1698 
-1713 GRYVLKGVRV
+1713 
-1723 GSNNGLY
+1723 
-1730 GVRIINGSLDIEAC
+1730 VRIYSRVDSSGNPIRQSGILAQ
-1744 DFAGSTGHFGHVF
+1744 FA
-1757 AQAAA
+1757 
-1762 YVNFVNSFSI
+1762 
-1772 SGGGSAMVTASDT
+1772 M
-1785 ATISTRGCTVTIT
+1785 
-1798 GTPTFSSY
+1798 
-1806 CTAFRC
+1806 
-1812 GVLMLDQT
+1812 
-1820 VANGSISGSS
+1820 
-1830 WNITMNAVLRYS
+1830 
-1842 QDATTG
+1842 
-1848 IPGTKTGSTGTGGQ
+1848 
-1862 VQAATP
+1862 

>member
-29 PPGTTDLIPGNAE
+29 APGTTDLIPGNAE

-162 FKGTECLAGQTLT
+162 FKGTECLGGQTLT
-175 EKTATYQQASTCNK
+175 EKTATYQQASVCNK

-282 VSEASPTQVF
+282 VSEASSTTVF

-298 TAGWATTFQTKYEH
+298 TAGWATTFQAKYEH
-312 RGDYGYD
+312 KGDYGYD

-371 GACFDNT
+371 GGCFDET

-400 PADWIDDEVAVETAK
+400 PSDWIDDEVAVETAQ

-444 RYRSTGILD
+444 RFRSTGILD

-463 ITSRPQ
+463 VTSRPQ

-540 ALTSL
+540 AITSL

-560 DVTAWQRLAYNTIY
+560 DVTAWQRLAFNTIY
-574 CHIGSGMETSET
+574 CHVGSGMDTSET

-641 VDGITITGGSGSG
+641 VDGVTITGGSGGGS
-654 NATIGSTAAELAT
+654 ATIGRTAAELAT

-675 TRYIE
+675 NRYIE

-692 LRAKLGVLTLDTP
+692 LRAKLGVLTVDTP

-710 DTDETVT
+710 GTDETVV

-730 LTKSNIIRDT
+730 LGKSNIIRDT

-899 AVDNL
+899 QVDNL

-915 VQFDFGGFVGTQTAR
+915 VQFDFGGFVGSQTAR

-938 STWLPVAEVS
+938 STWSPVAEVA
-948 PDGLGRGAAE
+948 PDGQGRGAAE

-978 TGTVSTI
+978 TGTISTI

-1025 TPGGSDTQVQFNDG
+1025 GTPGGSDTQVQFNDSN
-1039 GAFGGDAGLTYLEAS
+1039 AFGGDAGLTYLKAS

-1089 TLPAADGTSGQ
+1089 TLPAADGSSGQ

-1120 DGDKGDITVSSGGSS
+1120 DGDKGDITVSGTGAT
-1135 WIIDND
+1135 WTIDNG

-1147 IKSDA
+1147 VSASA
-1152 AIAYS
+1152 AIA
-1157 KLASMTAGSVL
+1157 V
-1168 LGNASNVPTVTALTG
+1168 
-1183 DVTVNSSGVTAIGS
+1183 
-1197 GVIVDA
+1197 
-1203 DINASAGIAISKLA
+1203 SKLA
-1217 ASAITIAGTST
+1217 ASTISGVT
-1228 SLGGS
+1228 LGNNLNAL
-1233 ISRDTITGLSTTGV
+1233 TIGTGLSGTSYNGSAAVTIAIDSTVATLSGSQTLTNKTLSSATLTGTLAAGGNVGTNGQFLQSTGTGV
-1247 VKRTGTNTLTAAS
+1247 QWATISGAVSSVSASSPLFSSGGANPNISLTGIVAVANGGTGQNSYTDGQLLIGNSATGGLSKTTLTAGSNIS
-1260 IVNADIDA
+1260 IGNLVGGIS
-1268 AAAIA
+1268 I
-1273 ASKLA
+1273 
-1278 AAGSSG
+1278 
-1284 QLQYNASG
+1284 
-1292 TFGAVA
+1292 AVA
-1298 NATSDGTNI
+1298 
-1307 ILASPRITTGV
+1307 P
-1318 FTSGGSNFIAFN
+1318 GGSNQQVQFN
-1330 SSSSPGAW
+1330 DGGSALGGDAGLTYNKTTNALTIGAGS
-1338 LRIDNNLSPSNI
+1338 LNFTGS
-1350 VALRAFSSPSG
+1350 
-1361 ASDAELHLQTS
+1361 TS
-1372 GSYGLVR
+1372 GTITI
-1379 VQGILEVTHAGPSA
+1379 QP
-1393 GLINLYERTTNGSNY
+1393 N
-1408 VTLKAPEALAANY
+1408 ALAGTY
-1421 TLTLPLNDGDAN
+1421 TLTLPTDAGISG
-1433 QVLATDGSGV
+1433 QVLTTSGAGSGV
-1443 TSWTENKGRTT
+1443 LSWTDNKGRPT

-1466 LGTCTITNAS
+1466 LGTCTISQAS
-1476 PGVVALVSHGLAAN
+1476 PGVVTLNSHSLGTN

-1508 AVYYVKTVLTA
+1508 AVYYVTA
-1519 DTFTVSLTAG
+1519 SPGANTFSVSLTAG
-1529 GTVIN
+1529 GTAIN
-1534 TTSAGSGTHR
+1534 TTSPGSGTHR
-1544 ARTGKDTNDGL
+1544 ARTGKDTQDGL

-1562 LLTVNKAIELV
+1562 VLTINKAIELACA
-1573 GGIDLAAFAVTIQLA
+1573 IDLGPYAVTIQLA
-1588 RGRYLDSI
+1588 QGRYLESI
-1596 RPANYV
+1596 RPGTYV
-1602 GVGPVTILG
+1602 GVGPITILG
-1611 DTATPSNVTIE
+1611 DTTTPANVLVQ
-1622 PYSLGLIST
+1622 PYSQTTSSSIT
-1631 QATTNL
+1631 AQASDDTILLTS
-1637 IQKTAHGLV
+1637 HGFQ
-1646 NGTPIQFEK
+1646 NGTPVQFET
-1655 YVATQTVINMRQTYY
+1655 YGTPPTGITMRRTYY
-1670 VINANANDF
+1670 VINATTNAF
-1679 QISTTVGGSA
+1679 QISETVGGSA
-1689 VTGLITNTT
+1689 VTWASNITAI
-1698 DFYCGSYAMFGEGYL
+1698 YCGSYVALLQGVVGK
-1713 GRYVLKGVRV
+1713 YVLAGLTI
-1723 GSNNGLY
+1723 GSNAGLY
-1730 GVRIINGSLDIEAC
+1730 GIRNIGCVLEVDRC
-1744 DFAGSTGHFGHVF
+1744 TFAGLPNFAHMFTETGGYT
-1757 AQAAA
+1757 Q
-1762 YVNFVNSFSI
+1762 FVNAFTIAQSADSFVDTSDNSVSSTRQTTI
-1772 SGGGSAMVTASDT
+1772 TLLNTPAFAVGYARIYRCAVHLGDFTTIASGSATGKYF
-1785 ATISTRGCTVTIT
+1785 AT
-1798 GTPTFSSY
+1798 SY
-1806 CTAFRC
+1806 F
-1812 GVLMLDQT
+1812 GM
-1820 VANGSISGSS
+1820 
-1830 WNITMNAVLRYS
+1830 MRY
-1842 QDATTG
+1842 
-1848 IPGTKTGSTGTGGQ
+1848 TGSTPPGNAAGTT
-1862 VQAATP
+1862 TPNGASDP

>member
-29 PPGTTDLIPGNAE
+29 SPGTTDLIPGNAE

-88 VSDWLSSITLEGY
+88 VSDWLSSVTLEGY

-126 PGDIENAQVTLTAKQ
+126 PGDIENAQITLTAKQ
-141 DLGTIENE
+141 DLGTIQNE

-162 FKGTECLAGQTLT
+162 FKGNECLAGQTLT

-319 PDQQTDSALLGD
+319 PDQQTDSAFLGD

-371 GACFDNT
+371 GACFDET

-469 TLGAEYNAYDP
+469 TLGADYNAYDP
-480 ENPPVDPPASTFY
+480 ENPPVDPPATTFY

-586 RRVTGLAYSSAGN
+586 RRVTSLAYSSAGN

-641 VDGITITGGSGSG
+641 VDGITITGGSGGGS
-654 NATIGSTAAELAT
+654 ATIGSTAAELAT

-692 LRAKLGVLTLDTP
+692 LRAKLGVLTVDSP

-710 DTDETVT
+710 GTDEAVT

-730 LTKSNIIRDT
+730 LSKSNIIRDT

-850 FRIEELRITQ
+850 FRIEELKITQ

-899 AVDNL
+899 QVANL

-915 VQFDFGGFVGTQTAR
+915 VQFDFGAFVGSQTGR

-938 STWLPVAEVS
+938 STWSPVAEVS

-978 TGTVSTI
+978 TGTISSI

-1025 TPGGSDTQVQFNDG
+1025 GTPGGSDTQVQFNDG
-1039 GAFGGDAGLTYLEAS
+1039 GAFGGDAGLTYLKAS

-1120 DGDKGDITVSSGGSS
+1120 DGDKGDITVSGTGAT
-1135 WIIDND
+1135 WTIDNG

-1147 IKSDA
+1147 VSASA
-1152 AIAYS
+1152 AIDYS

-1168 LGNASNVPTVTALTG
+1168 LGNASNVPTVTALSG
-1183 DVTVNSSGVTAIGS
+1183 DVTVNSSGVTTIANQAVTYAKIQNVSATSRVLGR
-1197 GVIVDA
+1197 
-1203 DINASAGIAISKLA
+1203 ASAGAGTAQELTAGQVLDFISTGDNAVLLRQSGSWLTVNNSTPYALFGSDVSSRGQWMTKARYSNETSLEGLTIEGNINIRRFSSGDSFSRALLLWSLNDTRYVGIRADESMSTTYSLKLPA
-1217 ASAITIAGTST
+1217 AQATAANQTLSNDGNGNLTWVATSSPGGSTTHIQFNDGGVFGGNAGFVYDKTNRIVTLGSAGTSNQ
-1228 SLGGS
+1228 LRLVEYGG
-1233 ISRDTITGLSTTGV
+1233 
-1247 VKRTGTNTLTAAS
+1247 GTNYVAIRAPFDMAA
-1260 IVNADIDA
+1260 D
-1268 AAAIA
+1268 
-1273 ASKLA
+1273 
-1278 AAGSSG
+1278 
-1284 QLQYNASG
+1284 
-1292 TFGAVA
+1292 
-1298 NATSDGTNI
+1298 
-1307 ILASPRITTGV
+1307 
-1318 FTSGGSNFIAFN
+1318 
-1330 SSSSPGAW
+1330 
-1338 LRIDNNLSPSNI
+1338 
-1350 VALRAFSSPSG
+1350 
-1361 ASDAELHLQTS
+1361 
-1372 GSYGLVR
+1372 
-1379 VQGILEVTHAGPSA
+1379 
-1393 GLINLYERTTNGSNY
+1393 
-1408 VTLKAPEALAANY
+1408 Y
-1421 TLTLPLNDGDAN
+1421 TLTLPDNDGNAN
-1433 QVLATDGSGV
+1433 QVLTTDGSGV
-1443 TSWTENKGRTT
+1443 LSWTTAAGGGSNSTADGRLT
-1454 LTANRTYYVGFD
+1454 LTSGTPVTTSDVTAATTIYYTPYVGNGIALFD
-1466 LGTCTITNAS
+1466 GSSTWTVRTFSELSLSLSGFTANTNYDIFAYWTGSAVALEAESWGTNTAYSGTGLACSAAASAVITLPSSVTGSNPFTTSSVVCVQGATGTNAS
-1476 PGVVALVSHGLAAN
+1476 VIN
-1490 DPVIFSTTGTLPA
+1490 DTYRVTATGGSS
-1503 PLIAG
+1503 G
-1508 AVYYVKTVLTA
+1508 A
-1519 DTFTVSLTAG
+1519 FTVTLGFVSTSSGAPTMTSASIRSNNNTRTTALTYQNGVLVKSGATTRRYLGTIRIGGTAG
-1529 GTVIN
+1529 QTEDSEARRYVWNANNRKDRKLFKADSNNFWTDTSTPNGDVWKALNQNATNRICVISGYTEDSIDAQSALCYDN
-1534 TTSAGSGTHR
+1534 NGNNANGYALAGIGANNPAGNNAGSDGIQYLTQISGTTD
-1544 ARTGKDTNDGL
+1544 TGPAYA
-1555 TSSRTGA
+1555 A
-1562 LLTVNKAIELV
+1562 L
-1573 GGIDLAAFAVTIQLA
+1573 QQ
-1588 RGRYLDSI
+1588 
-1596 RPANYV
+1596 
-1602 GVGPVTILG
+1602 TILG
-1611 DTATPSNVTIE
+1611 MHF
-1622 PYSLGLIST
+1622 Y
-1631 QATTNL
+1631 
-1637 IQKTAHGLV
+1637 H
-1646 NGTPIQFEK
+1646 
-1655 YVATQTVINMRQTYY
+1655 ATQCVY
-1670 VINANANDF
+1670 
-1679 QISTTVGGSA
+1679 SSA
-1689 VTGLITNTT
+1689 SSGTGT
-1698 DFYCGSYAMFGEGYL
+1698 
-1713 GRYVLKGVRV
+1713 
-1723 GSNNGLY
+1723 
-1730 GVRIINGSLDIEAC
+1730 VRIYSRVDSSGNPIRQSGILAQ
-1744 DFAGSTGHFGHVF
+1744 FA
-1757 AQAAA
+1757 
-1762 YVNFVNSFSI
+1762 
-1772 SGGGSAMVTASDT
+1772 M
-1785 ATISTRGCTVTIT
+1785 
-1798 GTPTFSSY
+1798 
-1806 CTAFRC
+1806 
-1812 GVLMLDQT
+1812 
-1820 VANGSISGSS
+1820 
-1830 WNITMNAVLRYS
+1830 
-1842 QDATTG
+1842 
-1848 IPGTKTGSTGTGGQ
+1848 
-1862 VQAATP
+1862 